1 MATNWFGIVGRNGS
15 GKSTVCEYLVSK
27 GYRVYSLSDVVR
39 NHATE
44 QGLGHDRDTLT
55 SLANQLKADHGT
67 DFFAKAVVDSAKG
80 QPFVVFDSIRHPS
93 EIHYLRS
100 HNVQFIGVHCSLK
113 NVMIA
118 LLGVANKLISFLSK
132 NLRRQDEYEMKGQS
146 FGQLISDCLA
156 LCDKTIHNDG
166 DLRNLYDA
174 VDDMLIAMGA
184 LNVK

>member
-1 MATNWFGIVGRNGS
+1 MYVRGGNGTIITAVILWPFTSIMPNPTIAMPGSIPIILIVTSLPIIRYNVIMATNWFGIVGRNGP

-67 DFFAKAVVDSAKG
+67 DFFAKAVADSAKG

-100 HNVQFIGVHCSLK
+100 HNVQLLGF
-113 NVMIA
+113 IA
-118 LLGVANKLISFLSK
+118 L
-132 NLRRQDEYEMKGQS
+132 
-146 FGQLISDCLA
+146 
-156 LCDKTIHNDG
+156 
-166 DLRNLYDA
+166 
-174 VDDMLIAMGA
+174 
-184 LNVK
+184 